1 MLKGKRIRIVRFAA
15 LVLAILFLVS
25 GIRLTETNANE
36 LSYGTAEEFFV
47 EEGMENLTTVV
58 FAENGDDTCT
68 NFVFELVDEEG
79 APVAVEKMD
88 CSKWNADD
96 IWHYKIGALETGTYT
111 YTASD
116 YVSIVAVNGDVDEY
130 LENYALG
137 NGLADVGSC
146 LCCLSFIVPF
156 ILGRAPS
163 QTMDSAHHVEL
174 NHSFV
179 LPTPYQEPSE
189 GPAPQPATEV
199 QAAEP
204 TTEVKVAESAT
215 EVQVAEPTTEDEK
228 EQPKGAFWGG
238 LNDE

>member
-1 MLKGKRIRIVRFAA
+1 VEKATRNRLVRIVGV
-15 LVLAILFLVS
+15 VLALLFLVS
-25 GIRLTETNANE
+25 GFSLTETNANE
-36 LSYGTAEEFFV
+36 LSYGEDGPFYV
-47 EEGMENLTTVV
+47 DEGMNNQTLIV
-58 FAENGDDTCT
+58 FAEIIEGNCPG
-68 NFVFELVDEEG
+68 FRFELVDNEG

-96 IWHYKIGALETGTYT
+96 IWHYKIGALEAGTYT

-116 YVSIVAVNGDVDEY
+116 YVSIVAVNGNVDEY

-156 ILGRAPS
+156 ILGRVPS

-189 GPAPQPATEV
+189 GPAPEPTTEVEAAETATEV
-199 QAAEP
+199 QA
-204 TTEVKVAESAT
+204 T
-215 EVQVAEPTTEDEK
+215 EPTTEDEK

>member
-1 MLKGKRIRIVRFAA
+1 MLKGKRIRVVRFVGV
-15 LVLAILFLVS
+15 VLALLFLVS
-25 GIRLTETNANE
+25 GVRLTETNANE

-47 EEGMENLTTVV
+47 DEDMENLTTIV
-58 FAENGDDTCT
+58 FAENDDETCT

-96 IWHYKIGALETGTYT
+96 IWHYKIGALEAGTYT

-116 YVSIVAVNGDVDEY
+116 YVSIVAVNGNVDEY

-156 ILGRAPS
+156 ILGRVPS

-189 GPAPQPATEV
+189 GPAPEPTTEVEAAETATEV
-199 QAAEP
+199 QA
-204 TTEVKVAESAT
+204 T
-215 EVQVAEPTTEDEK
+215 EPTTEDEK

>member
-96 IWHYKIGALETGTYT
+96 IWHYKIGALEAGTYT

-116 YVSIVAVNGDVDEY
+116 YVSIVAVDGDVDEY

-156 ILGRAPS
+156 ILGRVPS
-163 QTMDSAHHVEL
+163 QTMDSAPHVEL

-189 GPAPQPATEV
+189 SPAPEPATDV

-204 TTEVKVAESAT
+204 AT
-215 EVQVAEPTTEDEK
+215 EVEE